1 MRLTKPVGSFVH
13 LTGLARVALLCV
25 AGLGPNS
32 WAQSGGPATFF
43 PPDAQNLSPQALQER
58 LASKRFTSRYANGMT
73 ATMNYGTD
81 KIIQMDLSNGLS
93 ARGTWWV
100 DGTQVCFQFQTVPSG
115 CSEVRATAS
124 HIYQRRYTS
133 PEVIALQA
141 QATDAPVPATSS
153 ATTRLTLPPVFH
165 AVPTDRPDVTMNIAM
180 LQPSK
185 PATRALLV
193 VPGTPGSEGRIVIE
207 NAMAAYSSKLQYL
220 AAHADLFDQ
229 AGIALVAMGC
239 PTDQWARFGLCDDD
253 YRSSPQY
260 VSDVSKVMAFLS
272 TQYGTQDFWVFGH
285 SSGGISARWL
295 ALNMPKQLKGTIQSS
310 AMNRSAGN
318 LARTM
323 VNFDMKAVQIPM
335 LHIAHEQ
342 DECPSTLYAPVK
354 RYAQD
359 NLVTVRGGGQSGP
372 ICGGSNRHSFE
383 GRQRG
388 VSKAIVQWISTG
400 RVQPVVE
407 TDD

>member
-1 MRLTKPVGSFVH
+1 MH
-13 LTGLARVALLCV
+13 LIRSMTLVTAAFLSPGT
-25 AGLGPNS
+25 
-32 WAQSGGPATFF
+32 WAQSTAPSTF
-43 PPDAQNLSPQALQER
+43 PTDAHPLNPQALQER
-58 LASKRFTSRYANGMT
+58 LAGKRFTSRYANGIT
-73 ATMNYGTD
+73 ATMHYGAD
-81 KIIQMDLSNGLS
+81 QAMQMDLSNGLS
-93 ARGTWWV
+93 ARGSWRV
-100 DGTQVCFQFQTVPSG
+100 DGSQVCFQFQTVPSG

-141 QATDAPVPATSS
+141 LPADVPAVAANTSS
-153 ATTRLTLPPVFH
+153 KQATLPPVFH
-165 AVPTDRPDVTMNIAM
+165 AVPTERPEVTMNIAL

-207 NAMAAYSSKLQYL
+207 NAMAAYSGKLQYL
-220 AAHADLFDQ
+220 AAHAALFDQ

-239 PTDQWARFGLCDDD
+239 PTDQWARFGQCDDD
-253 YRSSPQY
+253 YRKSAQY
-260 VSDVSKVMAFLS
+260 VDDVAKVMAFVRS
-272 TQYGTQDFWVFGH
+272 QYGIQDFWVFGH
-285 SSGGISARWL
+285 SSGGISSRWL
-295 ALNMPKQLKGTIQSS
+295 ALSMPDRLKGAIHSS
-310 AMNRSAGN
+310 AMNATAGN

-323 VNFDMKAVQIPM
+323 VHFDMKAIQIPQ

-359 NLVTVRGGGQSGP
+359 NLVTVRGGGQSGSL
-372 ICGGSNRHSFE
+372 CGGSNRHSFE

-388 VSKAIVQWISTG
+388 VSRAIVQWISTG
-400 RVQPVVE
+400 RVQPWVE
-407 TDD
+407 TDE

>member
-1 MRLTKPVGSFVH
+1 MH
-13 LTGLARVALLCV
+13 LIRSMALVTAAFLSPCT
-25 AGLGPNS
+25 
-32 WAQSGGPATFF
+32 WAQGTAPTAFPAN
-43 PPDAQNLSPQALQER
+43 AQTLSPQALQER
-58 LASKRFTSRYANGMT
+58 LAGKQFTSRYANGMT
-73 ATMNYGTD
+73 ATMNYGADQT
-81 KIIQMDLSNGLS
+81 IQMDLSSGLS
-93 ARGTWWV
+93 ARGSWRV
-100 DGTQVCFQFQTVPSG
+100 NGTQVCFQFQAAPSG

-124 HIYQRRYTS
+124 LVYMLRYTS

-141 QATDAPVPATSS
+141 LPTDAVAPTAS
-153 ATTRLTLPPVFH
+153 ATRPVLTPVFH
-165 AVPTDRPDVTMNIAM
+165 AVPTDRSDVTMNMAM

-185 PATRALLV
+185 PVTRALLV

-207 NAMAAYSSKLQYL
+207 NAMAVYSGKLQYL

-229 AGIALVAMGC
+229 AGIALVGIGC
-239 PTDQWARFGLCDDD
+239 PTDQWARFGQCDDD
-253 YRSSPQY
+253 YRKSSQY
-260 VSDVSKVMAFLS
+260 VADVSKVMAFLRS
-272 TQYGTQDFWVFGH
+272 QYGIQDFWVFGH
-285 SSGGISARWL
+285 SSGGISSRWL
-295 ALNMPKQLKGTIQSS
+295 ALNMPDRLKGAIHSS
-310 AMNRSAGN
+310 AMNATAGN

-323 VNFDMKAVQIPM
+323 VHFDMKAIQIPM

-388 VSKAIVQWISTG
+388 VSKAIVHWISTG
-400 RVQPVVE
+400 KIQTTVD
-407 TDD
+407 TDE